1 MDITSL
7 TECLEALESTAKAAG
22 GLALLWDC
30 AGNTTEEDE
39 KILAAITVLC
49 DRVEH
54 INEAVRKQVKFHS
67 ES

>member
-1 MDITSL
+1 MDVTSL
-7 TECLEALESTAKAAG
+7 TECLESLESTAKAAG
-22 GLALLWDC
+22 GLATLWDC

-54 INEAVRKQVKFHS
+54 ITSAIRKQVEFHS
-67 ES
+67 EP

>member
-1 MDITSL
+1 MDATSL
-7 TECLEALESTAKAAG
+7 TECLESLESTAKAAG
-22 GLALLWDC
+22 GLATLWDC
-30 AGNTTEEDE
+30 AGNTIEEDE

-49 DRVEH
+49 DRVEY